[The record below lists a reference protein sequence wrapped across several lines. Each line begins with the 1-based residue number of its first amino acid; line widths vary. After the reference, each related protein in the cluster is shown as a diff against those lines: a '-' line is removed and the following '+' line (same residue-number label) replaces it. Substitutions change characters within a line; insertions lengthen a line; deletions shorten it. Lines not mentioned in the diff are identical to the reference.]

1 MFSVKKAHIDGF
13 RLSLSE
19 TEVTSVKH
27 ESRLSAQETRGSARR
42 VLSYLDTGKRE
53 MKTPNCIEIEEMYKE
68 TKYLS
73 FPPLHTHDSPHVSA
87 LSRQALL
94 GQSAE
99 SNVSLEGGRGGA
111 YLSL

>member
-1 MFSVKKAHIDGF
+1 
-13 RLSLSE
+13 
-19 TEVTSVKH
+19 
-27 ESRLSAQETRGSARR
+27 
-42 VLSYLDTGKRE
+42 
-53 MKTPNCIEIEEMYKE
+53 MKTPDCIEIEECTDKE